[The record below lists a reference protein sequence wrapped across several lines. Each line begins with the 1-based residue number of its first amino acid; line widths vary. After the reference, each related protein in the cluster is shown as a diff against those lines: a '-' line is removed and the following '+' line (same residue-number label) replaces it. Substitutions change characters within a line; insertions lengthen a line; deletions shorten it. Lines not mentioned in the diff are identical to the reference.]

1 MKAFQWSA
9 ASLLSVLCTF
19 SVSVQAAPGGVSSE
33 DVGLWLKSDDAI
45 ISNDPT
51 DPDRWDAWKDHSR
64 HSNSVEAEYDTVPWS
79 MTSPDAEH
87 NFHPYATGFTKDRF
101 FRERNASF
109 VADDRVIVPPPEY
122 DPKTG
127 EALNEFVE
135 VSDEGTISTWVWV
148 YDPLPKHPIQ
158 EPFAW
163 ALIKLE
169 GADTN
174 FLHAIKVKSKKIMET
189 GIRVKACWALPPT
202 GTIMDIKYFEPV
214 N

>member
-1 MKAFQWSA
+1 MSDEKILKA
-9 ASLLSVLCTF
+9 
-19 SVSVQAAPGGVSSE
+19 
-33 DVGLWLKSDDAI
+33 
-45 ISNDPT
+45 
-51 DPDRWDAWKDHSR
+51 
-64 HSNSVEAEYDTVPWS
+64 
-79 MTSPDAEH
+79 
-87 NFHPYATGFTKDRF
+87 NFELGFTYTRTTGPTIGYFLTQLQRCKIVGIKG
-101 FRERNASF
+101 S
-109 VADDRVIVPPPEY
+109 DDRVIVPPPEY

-148 YDPLPKHPIQ
+148 HDPLPKHPIQ

-174 FLHAIKVKSKKIMET
+174 FLHAIKAKSKKIMET
-189 GIRVKACWALPPT
+189 GMRVKACWALPPT
-202 GTIMDIKYFEPV
+202 GTIKDIKYFEPI